1 MPRAA
6 VLGQPIAHSM
16 SPILHTAGYR
26 ALGLDD
32 WSYSRIEANGEA
44 LPGIV
49 QSADEDF
56 RGFSVT
62 MPGKFAALNL
72 ATEVTERAQLMGSA
86 NTLVRIDGGWRADNT
101 DTEGVQGALNEL
113 LGRAEDSRMADS
125 MAPGKRALLIGS
137 GGTARPALWALAQ
150 RGITHVDLLNRSD
163 RREELR
169 NLTDALG
176 IHIEPLSYQDN
187 IEAIALKAEVII
199 STVPSDA
206 LGGHEFSLAHA
217 PVLDVIY
224 DPWPTPLT
232 VHAAADGYPTVGG
245 HRMLA
250 YQSFSQ
256 FEQYTGHE
264 APRDAMFAALE
275 DYMVHTKGQ
284 ENR

>member
-16 SPILHTAGYR
+16 SPILHSAGYK

-32 WSYSRIEANGEA
+32 WSYSRIEANA
-44 LPGIV
+44 DTLPGIV
-49 QSADEDF
+49 ADAEEDY

-62 MPGKFAALNL
+62 MPGKFAALNF
-72 ATEVTERAQLMGSA
+72 ATTVTERARLMGSA
-86 NTLVRIDGGWRADNT
+86 NTLVRTEEGWQADNT

-113 LGRAEDSRMADS
+113 LGRADGLRITNSSKTE
-125 MAPGKRALLIGS
+125 PRALLIGA

-150 RGITHVDLLNRSD
+150 RGIKHIDLLNRSD
-163 RREELR
+163 RRGELQH
-169 NLTDALG
+169 LTEKLG
-176 IHIEPLSYQDN
+176 LTIEPVTYDDN
-187 IEAIALKAEVII
+187 IEAIAQRSQVII
-199 STVPSDA
+199 STVPSEAIADHSFA
-206 LGGHEFSLAHA
+206 LAHA

-256 FEQYTGHE
+256 FEQYTGQE
-264 APRDAMFAALE
+264 APREAMFEALNI
-275 DYMVHTKGQ
+275 YMRDKNV
-284 ENR
+284 NRLY